1 MDLLVADPTIL
12 VRAAAAGDR
21 AAWSALVDQF
31 GGLIWRVARSHRL
44 SEGDA
49 GDVCQTT
56 WLRLLEH
63 IDRLDDPSRV
73 GAWLATTAR
82 RESLR
87 VIGLAAR
94 QTLLPDGG
102 YLDSIPDQTVQVDA
116 ALLAEEQRAMV
127 DEALSRLPAR
137 CAELMRMLM
146 SDNGL
151 HYQDL
156 SDLLGMPIGSIG
168 PTRARCLR
176 KLRAIMEELENEPS
190 RSTAGG

>member
-1 MDLLVADPTIL
+1 MEQLVADPAVL
-12 VRAAAAGDR
+12 VTAAAGGDR
-21 AAWSALVDQF
+21 DAWGALVDQF

-49 GDVCQTT
+49 ADVCQTT

-87 VIGLAAR
+87 VLGLAAR

-102 YLDSIPDQTVQVDA
+102 YLDSIPDRAVDVDA
-116 ALLAEEQRAMV
+116 ALLAAEQH
-127 DEALSRLPAR
+127 DLLEEALSRLPAR

-168 PTRARCLR
+168 PTRARCLS
-176 KLRAIMEELENEPS
+176 KLRAIMEELERQPT
-190 RSTAGG
+190 RSTHGR